1 MNAMEVARA
10 WDGALREGDWAAA
23 RALLA
28 DEATYTAPGAPE
40 GQRSDCLT
48 PDAIVAFLRDA
59 KGKVPDAEVL
69 NWTDKGHQVLAHV
82 RLPIPGHATEWYEVL
97 AVKDGRIAELR
108 AYPTLESAEAAS
120 AGS

>member
-1 MNAMEVARA
+1 MTAMEVALA
-10 WDGALREGDWAAA
+10 WDGALRNDDWAGA

-40 GQRSDCLT
+40 GQRSDCMT

-69 NWTDKGHQVLAHV
+69 NWTDVGNQVLAHV
-82 RLPIPGHATEWYEVL
+82 RLPIPGHPTEWYEVL
-97 AVKDGRIAELR
+97 AVAEGRIAELR
-108 AYPTLESAEAAS
+108 AYPTLEAAEAAS
-120 AGS
+120 AAS